1 MNRRDFITL
10 LGGAA
15 AAWPIAAR
23 AQQTDRMR
31 RIGVLVHDLQT
42 RAEWQQRIAA
52 FQQGLERHGWLE
64 GRNINIELRS
74 SANKYDRLQPLA
86 QEIVAL
92 KPDVIL
98 ATPTPAVQVLQQET
112 RTIPIVFVQ

>member
-1 MNRRDFITL
+1 MMAFWPNRDAGNRPMASCFLYKRRDFITL
-10 LGGAA
+10 LGSA
-15 AAWPIAAR
+15 AAWPLAAR
-23 AQQTDRMR
+23 AQQPDRVR

-42 RAEWQQRIAA
+42 RAEWQQRFAA

-74 SANKYDRLQPLA
+74 SANKYDRLPPLA

-98 ATPTPAVQVLQQET
+98 A
-112 RTIPIVFVQ
+112 